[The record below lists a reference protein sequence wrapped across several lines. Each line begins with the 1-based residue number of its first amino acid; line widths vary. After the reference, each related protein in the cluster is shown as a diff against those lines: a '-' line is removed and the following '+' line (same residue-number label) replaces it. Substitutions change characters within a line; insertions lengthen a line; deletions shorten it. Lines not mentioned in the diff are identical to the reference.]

1 VLIFFKTLAYF
12 YKVAIKFFSKIK
24 KIIGEIIMAKHQF
37 QTEVGQLLHLMT
49 HSLYS
54 NKEIFIRELVSNSSD
69 AIDKLNY
76 LRLTDENLKDAYAD
90 WKGEVNITFDEADK
104 SLTIIDNGVGMND
117 EDLIASIGTI
127 AKSGTKSFVEALT
140 GDAKKDSNLIG
151 QFGVGFYSV
160 FMVASRVDVI
170 SKKAGEEVAYKWSSD
185 GTGEF
190 DLAPCT
196 KESSGTVIYIKLKD
210 EEASEFADKHRI
222 KNIVGKYSNHIAYP
236 IFLNYK
242 EEVTETL
249 SEEDKKAGKEAAK
262 SIEDKREK
270 INEAT
275 ALWMQAKAKLKAD
288 EYNDFYKS
296 ISHDSTDPMLTIH
309 TKVEGVNEY
318 TTLFYIPKTAPM
330 DMYRADFQPGV
341 KLYVKRVFITDSEK
355 ELLPTYLRFVR
366 GIIDSEDL
374 PLNVSREILQE
385 NRVLANIKQSSV
397 KKILSEIKKLAKD
410 EEKYAEFIAQYIRP
424 LKEGVYQD
432 HMNKEAILDL
442 LRYKSSTIEKMT
454 SLEAYKERADSEQKA
469 IYYIVGE
476 NEKILRSSPLLESYN
491 KNNIEVLIL
500 DDKEIDEIITPT
512 MGAYKEWEFKD
523 ITACEPP
530 KVEQT
535 EEAKKEVEEKF
546 ESILA
551 KIKDKLGDAVKEVK
565 ITNRL
570 SESPSCVVKDV
581 ADGQMAQMMQMMRA
595 MGQEM
600 PESAPILEI
609 NPEHEIVK
617 KLNGCPD
624 DSTIEDVSWIL
635 LDQAKLSEGMEIT
648 DTVAF
653 AKRLSR
659 ITAKAL

>member
-1 VLIFFKTLAYF
+1 
-12 YKVAIKFFSKIK
+12 
-24 KIIGEIIMAKHQF
+24 MAKHQF

-54 NKEIFIRELVSNSSD
+54 NKEIFIRELVSNASD

-76 LRLTDENLKDAYAD
+76 LRLTDENLKDKYAD
-90 WKGEVNITFDEADK
+90 WKGEINISFDEADK
-104 SLTIIDNGVGMND
+104 SLTISDNGIGMNE

-127 AKSGTKSFVEALT
+127 AKSGTKSFVENLT

-160 FMVASRVDVI
+160 FMVASSVDVI
-170 SKKAGEEVAYKWSSD
+170 SKKAGEENAYKWSST

-190 DLAPCT
+190 DLAPAT
-196 KESSGTVIYIKLKD
+196 KENSGTVIYIKLKD
-210 EEASEFADKHRI
+210 DEVSEFASKYRI

-236 IFLNYK
+236 IYLNYS
-242 EEVTETL
+242 EEVTEEL
-249 SEEDKKAGKEAAK
+249 SEEAKKAGKEAK
-262 SIEDKREK
+262 KTTEKRHEK

-275 ALWMQAKAKLKAD
+275 ALWMQPKAKLKTE

-309 TKVEGVNEY
+309 TKAEGVSEY
-318 TTLFYIPKTAPM
+318 TTLFYVPKKAPM
-330 DMYRADFQPGV
+330 DMYRADYQPGV

-385 NRVLANIKQSSV
+385 NRILANIKQSSV
-397 KKILSEIKKLAKD
+397 KKILGEIKKLSKD
-410 EEKYAEFIAQYIRP
+410 EEKYKEFIAEYNRP
-424 LKEGVYQD
+424 LKEGAYQD
-432 HMNKEAILDL
+432 FTNKEAILEL
-442 LRYKSSTIEKMT
+442 IRFKSSKTQLGEMT
-454 SLEAYKERADSEQKA
+454 SLSKYKESADSEQKA

-476 NEKILRSSPLLESYN
+476 NEKVLRNSPLLEAYK
-491 KNNIEVLIL
+491 KNDIEVLIL
-500 DDKEIDEIITPT
+500 DDKEIDEIITPMYGT
-512 MGAYKEWEFKD
+512 YQEWEFKD
-523 ITACEPP
+523 VTSCEAP

-546 ESILA
+546 QDITK
-551 KIKDKLGDAVKEVK
+551 KIKDILGEAVADVRV
-565 ITNRL
+565 TNRL
-570 SESPSCVVKDV
+570 SQSPSCVVKD
-581 ADGQMAQMMQMMRA
+581 AGDAQMAQMMQMMRA
-595 MGQEM
+595 MGQSM
-600 PESAPILEI
+600 PETAPILEV
-609 NPEHEIVK
+609 NPEHDIVK
-617 KLNGCPD
+617 KLNSCSD
-624 DSTIEDVSWIL
+624 ESLLEDVSWVL

-648 DTVAF
+648 DAVAF
-653 AKRLSR
+653 AQRLNR